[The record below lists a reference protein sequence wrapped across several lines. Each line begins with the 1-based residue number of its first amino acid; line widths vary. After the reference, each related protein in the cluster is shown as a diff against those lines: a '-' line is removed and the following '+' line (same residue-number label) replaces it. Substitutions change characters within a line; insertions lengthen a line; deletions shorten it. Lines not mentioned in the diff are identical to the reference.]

1 MNPETY
7 VSLKILKES
16 KKALKNGTEDT
27 EDIHENDMVLEI
39 TFAFFGANFII
50 IINKTCF
57 NLLYFLCRS
66 LVETADKDVL
76 NIVDELKD
84 IEVEKAHKQEEVL
97 RCGESRSSCVKIL
110 LKGIVATYDTAT

>member
-27 EDIHENDMVLEI
+27 EDIHENDMILEI
-39 TFAFFGANFII
+39 TFAFFGANFVI

-66 LVETADKDVL
+66 LVETADKMF
-76 NIVDELKD
+76 
-84 IEVEKAHKQEEVL
+84 
-97 RCGESRSSCVKIL
+97 
-110 LKGIVATYDTAT
+110 